1 MEQEYLKKFLKN
13 HHLSP
18 NATYG
23 QNFLMDE
30 EVLDKIAEAARVSSN
45 DCILE
50 VGPGIGNLTRK
61 LLETGAF
68 VLSVEKDPK
77 FFPVLKAIKKDF
89 PKTFRYEIAD
99 VLEFDYLEVM
109 REFSPPAKEEYPALA
124 SRAGGGGLNAA
135 SSNPSVSLTRA
146 TFPWQGRST
155 SFKVVANIPYYIT
168 GKILQMLLNAMPTLP
183 TGQAGGRQA
192 KHKPTSITVLTQK
205 EVAERIMAK
214 AGELSVLAISVQIF
228 GAPKIFGIVPAKS
241 FYPAPKV
248 DSAILGIDLSEKPK
262 FKIEDEKKFFRVI
275 KACFAGKRKQIHNT
289 LKNNLLLEK
298 NQVEQILASLKINP
312 AARPQELKIEDWI
325 KLVDRISNYSNF

>member
-99 VLEFDYLEVM
+99 VLEFNYHSVLSTKYLACL
-109 REFSPPAKEEYPALA
+109 PARQAL
-124 SRAGGGGLNAA
+124 
-135 SSNPSVSLTRA
+135 T
-146 TFPWQGRST
+146 TT
-155 SFKVVANIPYYIT
+155 FKVVANIPYYIT
-168 GKILQMLLNAMPTLP
+168 GKILQMLLNA
-183 TGQAGGRQA
+183 
-192 KHKPTSITVLTQK
+192 KHKPNSITVLTQK

-228 GAPKIFGIVPAKS
+228 GTPKIFGIVPASS

-248 DSAILGIDLSEKPK
+248 DSAILRVDISEKPK

-289 LKNNLLLEK
+289 LRNNLLLEK
-298 NQVEQILASLKINP
+298 NQVKQILASLKINP